1 MQGRV
6 KRRQVNPPKV
16 GEISQ
21 VSCAENAELAYVRS
35 LTCNSLLMASLYSF
49 ALFSSSANIS
59 TCAVR
64 GNTGDVNRS
73 VEEASAWSPKER
85 SEFSCRVSLRERN
98 PYPLAHQR
106 RRRTR
111 SSIALIHI
119 MAHVVRS
126 RPLKGMRYGDTTEWR
141 TSTKQATSRKSR
153 CKLQEVDQTDETPIL
168 TEMSFLEFAEIKIF
182 FPTETSENRHKF
194 APHVPSIITH

>member
-16 GEISQ
+16 GGISQ

-35 LTCNSLLMASLYSF
+35 LTCNSLLMASLYSL

-153 CKLQEVDQTDETPIL
+153 CKTPGGGPNRRD

-182 FPTETSENRHKF
+182 FPTETRENRHKF

>member
-16 GEISQ
+16 GGISQ

-35 LTCNSLLMASLYSF
+35 LTCNSLLMASLYSL

-106 RRRTR
+106 RRRNR

-141 TSTKQATSRKSR
+141 TSTKQVKAVANSRRWTKPTR
-153 CKLQEVDQTDETPIL
+153 HRDEFFGICRNQN
-168 TEMSFLEFAEIKIF
+168 IF
-182 FPTETSENRHKF
+182 PNRNKRKPT
-194 APHVPSIITH
+194 